1 MRDLDLERRELC
13 AQLLLGKLG
22 RAEPGAPALDLG
34 RRRLGR
40 PCREFVLSTALLT
53 ARSERRLERACVRLH
68 RGADLASALALGGGG
83 VALLLRYVR
92 ALLSVAQLVTQPQ
105 HELMRAVRILVR
117 RRERRTQPAILL
129 EALLEALLHVH
140 QSACERLCLH
150 LGAHLRGQR
159 ARRAVEQPRAR

>member
-1 MRDLDLERRELC
+1 MRDLALERRELS

-22 RAEPGAPALDLG
+22 RAEPRAPTLDLG

-40 PCREFVLSTALLT
+40 PRREGVLRASLLA
-53 ARSERRLERACVRLH
+53 ARSERRLERARVRLH
-68 RGADLASALALGGGG
+68 GGAHLASALALGGGG
-83 VALLLRYVR
+83 VPFHRRDVR
-92 ALLSVAQLVTQPQ
+92 ALLSVAQLVTQSQ
-105 HELMRAVRILVR
+105 HELVRAVRVLVR
-117 RRERRTQPAILL
+117 HRERRAQPAILL